1 MVSYNLTSN
10 SANDELMKKG
20 SISIIQNRFAT
31 TSLTVMFYVMIALV
45 SAMLLYGVT
54 KSRPSYLMPF
64 FGMQLY
70 NFFFSLP
77 SSFSSFFLTSHYWN
91 QNRVSNSN
99 SGIRRFFHSSDLAT
113 VYTSSVLFALID
125 FFCYAYFICA
135 VWKCYRYLKMKELI
149 IPLHLPYNLR
159 GVEVIIFIFVF
170 NLYF

>member
-1 MVSYNLTSN
+1 MVSYDSSN
-10 SANDELMKKG
+10 NSPNDDPSKKG
-20 SISIIQNRFAT
+20 NVTLTPNRFAT
-31 TSLTVMFYVMIALV
+31 ASLTVMFYVMIALV

-77 SSFSSFFLTSHYWN
+77 SSFSSFFLTSHYLN
-91 QNRVSNSN
+91 QKGVSNSN

-159 GVEVIIFIFVF
+159 GVEVNTTF
-170 NLYF
+170 